1 MRKQNAMTFSGPWSL
16 TESFLGAHL
25 RQFVAKLTGLIEIP
39 TGYQDESGFHL
50 GAATAQAEI
59 QWPPV

>member
-1 MRKQNAMTFSGPWSL
+1 MLRKQNAITFFGPWSL

-25 RQFVAKLTGLIEIP
+25 RQFVANLKELMEIP

-50 GAATAQAEI
+50 SEAPAQAETT
-59 QWPPV
+59 